1 MKKLKSLLIMIAAM
15 SAMMITM
22 IFTVSA
28 DETTDLSDLKVY
40 AIDNSGNQTE
50 VPLDFN
56 STTYEYNL
64 TVKST
69 VKSIKIEATA
79 KDSTSQW
86 SVEKDGIN
94 TMMDTG
100 DNLTIVD
107 VTSST
112 GAVQKYTLNTKKLT
126 EAEDATYKEP
136 SSKKKKTSKKT
147 ATDSTV
153 KVGKNTFTI
162 SESFKKSEIPE
173 GFSKSTAKYN
183 GNSYTCIKGDVKEL
197 TAFYLKGDETS
208 GFYIYDKSQKKFY
221 PMSNIKIKSRMYTI
235 VQPKKVDGIVKAY
248 DKKKVTIIDQEVKA
262 WVLDEDMYL
271 VYAMNW
277 NGDTNLYSYD
287 DNEKCFQRYLTSSDA
302 NQQSEAAAKAYN
314 NLQKQY
320 NQLVD
325 KYNVLIKILCGLAVV
340 IVILIFVSI
349 NLGISKKEKKI
360 KKTYSEDELKDPKKE
375 KKAQKKAE
383 KKAKKENKKKKDEDD
398 IDSGVS
404 IEEEEAEAKKVAEP
418 SKEEVKEAPEEVEE
432 LKEVDIDSDELV
444 DIEKALEAE
453 IANEVAKEIDEP
465 VEELPNDNTIT
476 TDAEQINDSAENSAE
491 EVNKSEEIDAYDY
504 SEIDFDDDD
513 DDDDFEFIDLD

>member
-1 MKKLKSLLIMIAAM
+1 MIAAM

-94 TMMDTG
+94 TIMDTG

-183 GNSYTCIKGDVKEL
+183 GNSYTCIKGEVKEL

-262 WVLDEDMYL
+262 WVLDEDEGMYL

-325 KYNVLIKILCGLAVV
+325 KYNVLIKVLCGLAVV
-340 IVILIFVSI
+340 IIILIFVSI

-383 KKAKKENKKKKDEDD
+383 KKAKKENKKKKYEEDEDD

-404 IEEEEAEAKKVAEP
+404 IEEEEAEAKKVA
-418 SKEEVKEAPEEVEE
+418 
-432 LKEVDIDSDELV
+432 
-444 DIEKALEAE
+444 
-453 IANEVAKEIDEP
+453 EP

-491 EVNKSEEIDAYDY
+491 EVNESEEIDAYDD

>member
-15 SAMMITM
+15 SAMMVTM

-94 TMMDTG
+94 TVMDTG

-112 GAVQKYTLNTKKLT
+112 GAVQKYTLKTKKLT
-126 EAEDATYKEP
+126 EAEDSTYKD
-136 SSKKKKTSKKT
+136 SSSTKKKTSKKT

-153 KVGKNTFTI
+153 KVGKNT
-162 SESFKKSEIPE
+162 FKKSEIPE

-262 WVLDEDMYL
+262 WVIDEDEGMYL

-287 DNEKCFQRYLTSSDA
+287 DNEKCLQRYLTSSDA

-383 KKAKKENKKKKDEDD
+383 KKAKKENKKKKYEEDEDD

-404 IEEEEAEAKKVAEP
+404 IEEEEAEAKQVAEP

-432 LKEVDIDSDELV
+432 LKEADIDSDELV

-476 TDAEQINDSAENSAE
+476 IDAEQINDSAESSAE
-491 EVNKSEEIDAYDY
+491 EVNKSEEIDAYDD